1 MPVRVD
7 KDLCIGCGACIG
19 VCPVSAL
26 LMEDDGKAFCDESIC
41 IDCGA
46 CISVCPTQAI
56 FQV

>member
-1 MPVRVD
+1 MSR
-7 KDLCIGCGACIG
+7 KENQ
-19 VCPVSAL
+19 AL
-26 LMEDDGKAFCDESIC
+26 LGSFILGKAFCDESIC